1 MTDYPKKVVV
11 TGMGLVSPIGLNLDD
26 YWKNLL
32 NGKSGVAPI
41 TKFDTTDFKTK
52 FAAELKGFDPEDY
65 MDRRDA
71 RYMDPFCHYA
81 VVAADMAI
89 KDAGLEE
96 EKLDLDRIG
105 VIVGSGIGGMC
116 IFENQVEVILKH
128 GPRRITPFFVPIM
141 IIDIASG
148 HISMRHNFKGP
159 NFATV
164 SACATASH
172 AIGTAVDN
180 IRLGRADAMVCGG
193 SESPITK
200 AGIGGFNAM
209 RAISTRNDEPEK
221 ASRPFDKDRD
231 GFIVGE
237 GSGILILESEEY
249 AKARGARI
257 YAEITGVGFTADAY
271 HITAPA
277 PGGEG
282 AVRAMKMALDE
293 AGIAPEEVDYI
304 NAHGTSTLLNDKN
317 ETEAIKTLFGEHA
330 YKLKVS
336 STKSMIGHLLGAA
349 GGVES
354 IATIMS
360 VIEDRIHPTIN
371 YDTPDPDCDL
381 DYVPNKAI
389 KHTTNHA
396 LCNTFGFGGHN
407 ASLLFSKYQ

>member
-11 TGMGLVSPIGLNLDD
+11 TGMGVVSPIGLNLNE
-26 YWKNLL
+26 YWQNLL
-32 NGKSGVAPI
+32 AGKSGVAPI
-41 TKFDTTDFKTK
+41 TKFDTADFKTK
-52 FAAELKGFDPEDY
+52 FAAELKGFNPEDY
-65 MDRRDA
+65 MERRDA

-81 VVAADMAI
+81 VATADMAI
-89 KDAGLEE
+89 KDAGWEG
-96 EKLDLDRIG
+96 EKLDSDRIG
-105 VIVGSGIGGMC
+105 VIVGSGIGGMY
-116 IFENQVEVILKH
+116 IFENQVELMLDR
-128 GPRRITPFFVPIM
+128 GPRRITPFFIPIM
-141 IIDIASG
+141 IINIASG
-148 HISMRHNFKGP
+148 RISMRHNLKGP

-172 AIGTAVDN
+172 AIGTAADN

-237 GSGILILESEEY
+237 GSGILVLESEEH

-293 AGIAPEEVDYI
+293 AGISPEEVDYI

-354 IATIMS
+354 IATVMS
-360 VIEDRIHPTIN
+360 VVENKIHPTIN

-381 DYVPNKAI
+381 DYVPNTAI

-407 ASLLFSKYQ
+407 ASLLFSKYR